1 MTLGPASE
9 TEKLNSSTPQ
19 TLIEIHSGNP
29 TSLTNESHKMD
40 DIKNNNG
47 NESFGVL
54 GREMGVQLCE
64 DKEKKFCKDIH
75 KVLGDKLKRF
85 CQEKELY
92 EICNK
97 SCGICE
103 RNNSARHNAIKRIGD
118 YTTTS
123 GTKIR
128 NYILV

>member
-1 MTLGPASE
+1 MILEPTSE
-9 TEKLNSSTPQ
+9 TEKLNSTTPQ
-19 TLIEIHSGNP
+19 TVIKFVSGNP
-29 TSLTNESHKMD
+29 SSPTNESHKTQ
-40 DIKNNNG
+40 DIENNNG

-54 GREMGVQLCE
+54 GREVGVQLCE

-75 KVLGDKLKRF
+75 NVLGDKLKRF

-92 EICNK
+92 ELCNK

-103 RNNSARHNAIKRIGD
+103 SDGRNNSAKNNTIKRIGD
-118 YTTTS
+118 YTTTP

-128 NYILV
+128 K